1 MGLVGFA
8 EFRSHSRWWKSGGE
22 VVGEVGE
29 VWQKR
34 IWQCLPVFLVEV
46 VLEWVGRS
54 PREVVV
60 GYNRGTPSELP
71 SESLVMEKIINFLP
85 DFFDFHSES

>member
-1 MGLVGFA
+1 M
-8 EFRSHSRWWKSGGE
+8 
-22 VVGEVGE
+22 VGEVGE